1 MIFDPYEI
9 KTPEESNYLIAY
21 IDILGTKEIISGSD
35 GKEFFKLIH
44 ETLALATKGFIQSK
58 GWGFDDL
65 EFKIFSDNLLVAIQC
80 EKNKLQEAF
89 QTLSDFLTMLL
100 IMFVYKGVFFR
111 GGITYGK
118 LAIDDTIV
126 WGKGLIDA
134 VQLEEQ
140 IAIYPRIV
148 LSDSL
153 VNLLDSFLKENER
166 FNDVYSC
173 FTDFDG
179 CVYLDYIYYDEKSTE
194 KILDT
199 SNKFTDEKLSVTK
212 NPRVAQKYLWHK
224 NYLKLVKEKFV
235 SSTNNNLIDNG

>member
-9 KTPEESNYLIAY
+9 KKPEESDCLIAY
-21 IDILGTKEIISGSD
+21 IDLLGTKEYIDKGESKTIFD
-35 GKEFFKLIH
+35 VIYDVF
-44 ETLALATKGFIQSK
+44 TLTTKGFAK
-58 GWGFDDL
+58 FKLLGFNDL
-65 EFKIFSDNLLVAIQC
+65 NFKIFSDNILISIKSDEANLP
-80 EKNKLQEAF
+80 KNYE
-89 QTLSDFLTMLL
+89 TLSDFLTMLL

-153 VNLLDSFLKENER
+153 VNLLDSFLKENES